1 MQEVFVSG
9 YREYTLA
16 TYTHTH
22 TLSSVSCQNERP
34 IFSWILA
41 NGSAGAKQNLGCYA
55 GERGGSIC
63 MFTKSNNSSALSYTG
78 GVSFL
83 AHCTLAWNLLEK

>member
-1 MQEVFVSG
+1 M
-9 YREYTLA
+9 A
-16 TYTHTH
+16 TENTHSQHTHTH
-22 TLSSVSCQNERP
+22 TVSCQNERP

-63 MFTKSNNSSALSYTG
+63 MLTKSNNSSALSHTLG
-78 GVSFL
+78 GFL
-83 AHCTLAWNLLEK
+83 SWLIAH